1 MKNNNRFLKYIQIII
16 KYHQTQIKSLESLN
30 RILAFAVN
38 TDAVQGDVLVW
49 DDTNSKWVAQSPRV
63 VTHFTATTDQTA
75 FSVPYRDADNVDVYV
90 NGALLRGDGIQY
102 TLTLNTTLTLKVG
115 VPEGTYVTTHS
126 YA

>member
-1 MKNNNRFLKYIQIII
+1 MV
-16 KYHQTQIKSLESLN
+16 IKSLEALN

-63 VTHFTATTDQTA
+63 PTHFTATADQTA
-75 FSVPYRDADNVDVYV
+75 FGVPYRDTDNVDVFV
-90 NGALLRGDGIQY
+90 NGVLLRGDGIQY
-102 TLTLNTTLTLKVG
+102 TLTLGTTLTLKVG
-115 VPEGTYVTTHS
+115 VPEGTYVTTYS